1 MPSTYTSNL
10 KIELIPTGDQV
21 GTWGVTTNDNFQ
33 YVFEEAIVG
42 TGNPDFATDAD
53 LTLTLVNSVGNQ
65 TARNVYLNV
74 TSSVVGGL
82 TATRNLIV
90 PTIYKNYVIY
100 NNTTGGQSIVVKTSA
115 GTGVTVPNGKKVPV
129 YVDNTNVIAA
139 FDYLS
144 GNVTVG
150 GNATVTG
157 NVATVNATLSG
168 NLVAVNATLSG
179 NIAGAVATF
188 SGDSSFTSTGALKVP
203 VGTTAQQPTG
213 ANGKIR
219 YNTDYNQYQGYSAGQ
234 WTQIG
239 GGATGGG
246 GDQVFVENGVEV
258 TTSYTLS
265 TGKNAES
272 VGPITIN
279 SGAAVTVPANQRWV
293 IL

>member
-90 PTIYKNYVIY
+90 PTVYKNYIVA

-115 GTGVTVPNGKKVPV
+115 GTGITVPNGKKAAV
-129 YVDNTNVIAA
+129 YVDNTNVVTA
-139 FDYLS
+139 FNYLGSTLDVSGAVGIGGALS
-144 GNVTVG
+144 GT
-150 GNATVTG
+150 NATF
-157 NVATVNATLSG
+157 
-168 NLVAVNATLSG
+168 SG
-179 NIAGAVATF
+179 NIAGANVTVTNTLTGNVATF
-188 SGDSSFTSTGALKVP
+188 SGDSAFNSTGALKVP